1 MNQKPQKVNTGLLPV
16 GLLSVL
22 WVTNE
27 ETSTEQISRYIE
39 DAGNQVFFQ
48 SEGGKQLQEERRLD

>member
-39 DAGNQVFFQ
+39 DAGNQVFSNQ
-48 SEGGKQLQEERRLD
+48 REENNCRKREG